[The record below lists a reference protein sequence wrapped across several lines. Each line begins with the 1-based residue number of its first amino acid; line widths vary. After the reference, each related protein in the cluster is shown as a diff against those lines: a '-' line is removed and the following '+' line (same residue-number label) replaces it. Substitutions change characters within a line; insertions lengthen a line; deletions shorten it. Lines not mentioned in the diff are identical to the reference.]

1 MEGMIQG
8 VSYEDFIML
17 IESHRRL
24 PTAGLLPSEEGL
36 RDVRVHARLGA
47 RAAPAGEE
55 TYPLECYIV
64 TEYEPLI
71 DQSKTLVILR
81 TDADNYEGLVRESRR
96 LQLWIRAQGWLTL
109 FRIDPRYGLVYGSHR
124 EPVVPT
130 AAPDFPYI
138 LTVQV
143 VTDDPGHP
151 ELALQ
156 GYVESAFRARFAEL
170 FEKYNR
176 TKPQTFRLLG
186 LDLGRLFRRG
196 PEPKARPVIP
206 LSYDL
211 IDRLLRNLVE
221 RHRWLDLDLSLIYTN
236 VAEADFR
243 AVPVPPEAIVLSSD
257 RPLRFF
263 HSIEELTRRP
273 VA

>member
-8 VSYEDFIML
+8 VSYEDLIML

-138 LTVQV
+138 LT
-143 VTDDPGHP
+143 
-151 ELALQ
+151 
-156 GYVESAFRARFAEL
+156 
-170 FEKYNR
+170 
-176 TKPQTFRLLG
+176 
-186 LDLGRLFRRG
+186 
-196 PEPKARPVIP
+196 RP
-206 LSYDL
+206 SRD
-211 IDRLLRNLVE
+211 
-221 RHRWLDLDLSLIYTN
+221 
-236 VAEADFR
+236 
-243 AVPVPPEAIVLSSD
+243 
-257 RPLRFF
+257 
-263 HSIEELTRRP
+263 RRP
-273 VA
+273 GPPGIGPPGLRRIGLPGPIR